1 MFKEFSGK
9 LLVGA
14 LKYRCIYLISLSSD
28 NKPEKEECI
37 FKNRFGRVRDIEVM
51 TDGSILVINDD
62 KKGHLFRLSKKNTMT
77 PK

>member
-1 MFKEFSGK
+1 MFKEFYGK

-37 FKNRFGRVRDIEVM
+37 FKNIFGRVRDIEVM
-51 TDGSILVINDD
+51 VDGSILVINDE
-62 KKGHLFRLSKKNTMT
+62 KNGHLFRLFRKNGAIQ
-77 PK
+77 